1 MTAETAA
8 ALPVLAVLLGM
19 CLWAV
24 GAATAQL
31 RCVDAA
37 RAGARAAARGEQ
49 ASAVEAAARSAAPAG
64 AVVTVLVDGQD
75 IRVTVKVRTVPAA
88 GPLSRL
94 PGLEVSGLA
103 VAASEAFGSGVP

>member
-8 ALPVLAVLLGM
+8 ALPVLAILLGM

-49 ASAVEAAARSAAPAG
+49 LATIEAVARSAAPAG
-64 AVVTVLVDGQD
+64 AVVTVRTEGSD
-75 IRVTVKVRTVPAA
+75 IRVVVGVRTVPRA
-88 GPLSRL
+88 GPLAHL
-94 PGLEVSGLA
+94 PGLEVTGAA
-103 VAASEAFGSGVP
+103 VAATEAFGATVP

>member
-8 ALPVLAVLLGM
+8 ALPVLAILLGM

-49 ASAVEAAARSAAPAG
+49 LATVEAAARSAAPAG
-64 AVVTVLVDGQD
+64 AVVTVRAEGQD
-75 IRVTVKVRTVPAA
+75 IRVTVNARTVPRA
-88 GPLSRL
+88 GPLARL
-94 PGLEVSGLA
+94 PGLEVSGTA
-103 VAASEAFGSGVP
+103 VAATEAFGGNVP